1 MISHILLDIEGT
13 TCPVSFVTE
22 TLFPYAQLALK
33 DFLERH
39 KDDPSISR
47 LINNAEDEWM
57 QDQDKQSAALR
68 YSSEEIEQPKH
79 IKIESYL
86 QLLIASDK
94 KSTALKDIQGK
105 VWKEGYTTGKITS
118 ELFEDAYKS
127 LKKWHKQ
134 C

>member
-22 TLFPYAQLALK
+22 TLFPYAQSALK

-57 QDQDKQSAALR
+57 QGSRRTKHHTQAVN
-68 YSSEEIEQPKH
+68 PK
-79 IKIESYL
+79 KYN
-86 QLLIASDK
+86 
-94 KSTALKDIQGK
+94 
-105 VWKEGYTTGKITS
+105 
-118 ELFEDAYKS
+118 S
-127 LKKWHKQ
+127 LNI
-134 C
+134 